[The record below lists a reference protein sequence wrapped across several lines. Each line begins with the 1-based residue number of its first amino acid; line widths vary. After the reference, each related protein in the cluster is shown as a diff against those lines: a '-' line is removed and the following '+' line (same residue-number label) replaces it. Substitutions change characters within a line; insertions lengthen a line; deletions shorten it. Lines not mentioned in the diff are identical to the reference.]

1 MTILILGLLLFLG
14 VHSVRIVADPWREAQ
29 IARLGRNGWRGV
41 FSLISALGLVL
52 TVWGFGLARGQGP
65 QLWLPPPWARHIT
78 ILLTL
83 PAFVLLVAADL
94 RGSRLRAAVRHPMLL
109 GVLLWAVGHLVAN
122 GSLADLLLFGGFLL
136 WAALDLVSVRRR
148 DRLAGTPA
156 PEVKPG
162 RDLKVVLVGVVAWLV
177 FGLWLHGWLIG
188 VRPFG

>member
-1 MTILILGLLLFLG
+1 MTILALGLLLFLG
-14 VHSVRIVADPWREAQ
+14 VHSIRIVADPWREAQ
-29 IARLGRNGWRGV
+29 IASLGRNVWRGG
-41 FSLISALGLVL
+41 FSLLSAVGFGLII
-52 TVWGFGLARGQGP
+52 WGFALARGQGS
-65 QLWLPPPWARHIT
+65 QLWLPQPWARHIT

-109 GVLLWAVGHLVAN
+109 GVLLWALAHLASN
-122 GSLADLLLFGGFLL
+122 GKPADLLLFGGFLA
-136 WAALDLVSVRRR
+136 WAAVDLWSVRRR
-148 DRLAGTPA
+148 DRLAGTPP

-162 RDLKVVLVGVVAWLV
+162 RDFKVLLVGVAAWLV

>member
-1 MTILILGLLLFLG
+1 MAILILGLLLFLG
-14 VHSVRIVADPWREAQ
+14 AHSVRIAADPWREAQ
-29 IARLGRNGWRGV
+29 IARLGRNAWRGG
-41 FSLISALGLVL
+41 FSLIAAVGLGLII
-52 TVWGFGLARGQGP
+52 WGFGLARGQGP

-94 RGSRLRAAVRHPMLL
+94 RGSRLRATVRHPMLL
-109 GVLLWAVGHLVAN
+109 GVLLWATAHLIAN
-122 GSLADLLLFGGFLL
+122 GTLADLLLFGGFLV
-136 WAALDLVSVRRR
+136 WALLDLISVRRR

-156 PEVKPG
+156 PEVLPG
-162 RDLKVVLVGVVAWLV
+162 RDLKVVLVGVAAWLV